1 MDIERLVME
10 HKKEKD
16 RNVADRILLI
26 ILIQRDNMYITK
38 AATPPQQ
45 VQVVGSQVESSLS
58 GEWNSWTAGQTQ
70 IRQATKGLQGHH
82 EKDTKADS
90 KDCLLGGRI
99 CTEFHK

>member
-26 ILIQRDNMYITK
+26 ILIQRDNMFTK
-38 AATPPQQ
+38 AARHLNRSRSWGVKWNHRYQ
-45 VQVVGSQVESSLS
+45 ES
-58 GEWNSWTAGQTQ
+58 GIACRTNPDQAGHQ
-70 IRQATKGLQGHH
+70 RLQGHH
-82 EKDTKADS
+82 EKDTKTDS

>member
-16 RNVADRILLI
+16 RNVADRMLLI

-38 AATPPQQ
+38 AARHLNRSRSWGVKWNHRYQ
-45 VQVVGSQVESSLS
+45 E
-58 GEWNSWTAGQTQ
+58 EWNSWTAGQTQ
-70 IRQATKGLQGHH
+70 IRQAAKGLQGHH
-82 EKDTKADS
+82 EKDTKTDS